1 MKIKLKYKT
10 VGILSAVLVLAGCAT
25 GLAVDEDGT
34 FIELP
39 ESLVTL
45 AAPYQNLNK
54 VRLDPN
60 DNCFWYLHTGPVEST
75 WLPLRTAQGNPI
87 CQAAEA

>member
-25 GLAVDEDGT
+25 GLAVDADGA

-60 DNCFWYLHTGPVEST
+60 DNCFWYLHTGPVETT